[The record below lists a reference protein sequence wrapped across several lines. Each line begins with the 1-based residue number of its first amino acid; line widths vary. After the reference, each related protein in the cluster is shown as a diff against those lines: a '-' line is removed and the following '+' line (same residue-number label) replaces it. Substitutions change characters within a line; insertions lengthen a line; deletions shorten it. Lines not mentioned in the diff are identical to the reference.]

1 MVQETRL
8 GVSIRVLTDN
18 VQELQLQLDEHA
30 NQIGVIDVRMERM
43 DLSFATFQALLE
55 ERLPPR

>member
-30 NQIGVIDVRMERM
+30 NQIGVIDMRMERM

>member
-18 VQELQLQLDEHA
+18 VQKLQLQLDEHA

-43 DLSFATFQALLE
+43 DLSFATLQALLE

>member
-8 GVSIRVLTDN
+8 GVSIRVLIDN